1 MNRMMIDD
9 HLIDAVRNF
18 IPPTLNIPR
27 ADVRHVLEAL
37 DTIRYVYFAESAVPF
52 KVVYSGP
59 TAPFSSLDDAITAAE
74 ERVKKFSADMIE
86 LASLM
91 GSLPKH
97 KQEAYRAAVA
107 SLMMKEAGNE

>member
-1 MNRMMIDD
+1 MNKMIIDD
-9 HLIDAVRNF
+9 HLLDVVHNF
-18 IPPTLNIPR
+18 IPPTLDIKR
-27 ADVRHVLEAL
+27 ADVRNVLDAL
-37 DTIRYVYFAESAVPF
+37 DTVRFVYFAEISAPF
-52 KVVYSGP
+52 KVIYSIP
-59 TAPFSSLDDAITAAE
+59 TAKFSSLDDAITAAE

-107 SLMMKEAGNE
+107 SLMMKEAGHE